1 MPNYPWHAV
10 RAFFKEDG
18 YRRWRTIPS
27 GGPTMRDAWFAG
39 AGIVFG
45 WLMSKAWSDPGCQV
59 GMVIFLVTTAVLTL
73 AFALAVVGHGRG
85 PQGPDRDDD
94 DDRDR

>member
-1 MPNYPWHAV
+1 
-10 RAFFKEDG
+10 
-18 YRRWRTIPS
+18 
-27 GGPTMRDAWFAG
+27 MRDAWFAG

-73 AFALAVVGHGRG
+73 ASALAVVGHGRG
-85 PQGPDRDDD
+85 PRAPAAMKMTRETNSLQSAPWTG
-94 DDRDR
+94 

>member
-1 MPNYPWHAV
+1 
-10 RAFFKEDG
+10 
-18 YRRWRTIPS
+18 
-27 GGPTMRDAWFAG
+27 MRDVGFAG

-45 WLMSKAWSDPGCQV
+45 WLMSKAWSDPGCQI

-85 PQGPDRDDD
+85 SPGQNSDEE
-94 DDRDR
+94 DDRDQ

>member
-1 MPNYPWHAV
+1 
-10 RAFFKEDG
+10 
-18 YRRWRTIPS
+18 
-27 GGPTMRDAWFAG
+27 MRDAWFAG

-45 WLMSKAWSDPGCQV
+45 WLMSKAWSDPGCQI

-85 PQGPDRDDD
+85 PRGPGDDEED
-94 DDRDR
+94 DGHQ

>member
-1 MPNYPWHAV
+1 
-10 RAFFKEDG
+10 
-18 YRRWRTIPS
+18 
-27 GGPTMRDAWFAG
+27 MRDAWFAG

-45 WLMSKAWSDPGCQV
+45 WLMSKAWSDPGCQI

-85 PQGPDRDDD
+85 PRDPDGDHEDKGSQ
-94 DDRDR
+94 

>member
-1 MPNYPWHAV
+1 
-10 RAFFKEDG
+10 
-18 YRRWRTIPS
+18 
-27 GGPTMRDAWFAG
+27 MRDVGFAG

-45 WLMSKAWSDPGCQV
+45 WLMSKAWSDPGCQI

-85 PQGPDRDDD
+85 SPGQNSDEEDDKDR
-94 DDRDR
+94 

>member
-1 MPNYPWHAV
+1 
-10 RAFFKEDG
+10 
-18 YRRWRTIPS
+18 
-27 GGPTMRDAWFAG
+27 MREAGLAG

-45 WLMSKAWSDPGCQV
+45 WLMSKAWSDPGCQI

-85 PQGPDRDDD
+85 PQDTGHDEEDDGHQ
-94 DDRDR
+94 